1 MSNTR
6 ALAAAAAVLCA
17 CGATTE
23 PVTCPE
29 WQDLRLWQV
38 TGTPHTFERD
48 NCGRDTKAH
57 LRGPGEIQALREVGG
72 TLGALVTADC
82 PGYVLYLGTVP
93 FRGRVGELFTSAT
106 LPSPAA
112 VRLTVPASCWASI
125 RLDFKP

>member
-1 MSNTR
+1 MNKR
-6 ALAAAAAVLCA
+6 VILLVALALSA
-17 CGATTE
+17 CGAATQ

-29 WQDLRLWQV
+29 FQDLRLWQV
-38 TGTPHTFERD
+38 TGSAHTFERD
-48 NCGRDTKAH
+48 NCGRYTKAQ

-93 FRGRVGELFTSAT
+93 FPGRVGELFTSAT

-112 VRLTVPASCWASI
+112 ARLTVPASCWASL

>member
-1 MSNTR
+1 MNKVALV
-6 ALAAAAAVLCA
+6 ALAALALSA
-17 CGATTE
+17 CGAGMP

-29 WQDLRLWQV
+29 FEDLRLWQV
-38 TGTPHTFERD
+38 TGSPHTFERD

-57 LRGPGEIQALREVGG
+57 LRGPGEIQALRDVAG

-106 LPSPAA
+106 MPSPAT
-112 VRLTVPASCWASI
+112 VRLTVPASCWVSL

>member
-1 MSNTR
+1 MSKAF
-6 ALAAAAAVLCA
+6 ALCLCLCLLLG
-17 CGATTE
+17 CGAE
-23 PVTCPE
+23 VQPVVCPE
-29 WQDLRLWQV
+29 WQDLRLWQI
-38 TGTPHTFERD
+38 TGSAHALEFD
-48 NCGRDTKAH
+48 NCHRATTAR
-57 LRGPGEIQALREVGG
+57 LRGPGEIQATRDAAG